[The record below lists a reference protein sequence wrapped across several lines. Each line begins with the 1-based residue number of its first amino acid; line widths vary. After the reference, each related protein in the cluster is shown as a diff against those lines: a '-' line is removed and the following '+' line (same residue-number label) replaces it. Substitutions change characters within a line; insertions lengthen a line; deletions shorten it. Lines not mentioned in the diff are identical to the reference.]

1 MDRESRVHPITK
13 ASRPPGRSPA
23 DGQTTANVDTMISL
37 AVHELAT
44 NAGKYGSV
52 ARGATFWWGL
62 EARAEGGPGA

>member
-13 ASRPPGRSPA
+13 ASRPPGRSPS
-23 DGQTTANVDTMISL
+23 DRQTTNVGTMISL

-52 ARGATFWWGL
+52 ARGATFWRGA